1 MRKLPPKWP
10 VWLTLLVFLRP
21 VFYIFHAAN
30 LGTFDTDYFL
40 QKLVVAVA
48 TAIIVWLIYGVACLL
63 AKKKQ

>member
-1 MRKLPPKWP
+1 MRKLSPKWP

-30 LGTFDTDYFL
+30 LGTFSTDHFL

-48 TAIIVWLIYGVACLL
+48 TAIIIWLIYGVACLL
-63 AKKKQ
+63 AKQKQ